1 MNTTAGSNSS
11 TFTAADVIDGKA
23 GTDSMNITVEGTGA
37 GSLPV
42 ATISNVEN
50 FFIRDVAGAGST
62 YNFGII
68 QGEEQVWSNT
78 STNTVTFQNLGT
90 GTTVGLKG
98 NGVLNNLGN
107 LNFNMTTAT
116 DAVSIAID
124 GGVRN
129 TVAPTITATAGTAT
143 SATIASTGAANTV
156 GAVTLSGGT
165 NTVQNLTVNAA
176 TNLTAG
182 LVATD
187 FATAGA
193 VLVVSGAASSVNL
206 GGNGVFKTID
216 ASGLTAGGVT
226 VGLSNVTTSFKG
238 GAGNDSVTG
247 TAIAAGAVI
256 DGGSGIDTV
265 QTTLINAGNAA
276 SFKNFEILNVTGQ
289 TAINLDA
296 NLLTG
301 STITGAQIA
310 GVYTTGASLS
320 NLSVDADGFD
330 LLVSG
335 STAAANDALTLGFK
349 NITGTEDKVNVVF
362 SAQAAG
368 TNTNAGVVTL
378 QGIEQVTIASG
389 GTAKTGAFVNQITL
403 TDNAL
408 QTVTITGSNATSLQ
422 VTDQDLVGTATLS
435 ALTTIDASA
444 ATGRFT
450 FVELADA
457 TSKGLTIKGS
467 AGVDNITVLTHALS
481 GGTYGADTI
490 TLGAG
495 ADVVNVGGAT
505 LQVVSNAA
513 AVTTITDAAT
523 GDILD
528 FSAALAAQANFV
540 STAVS
545 TAGAT
550 DLRTALD
557 AIANGAGGVGNAAW
571 GTYGGDTY
579 IVFDAAVAGLTVADQ
594 VVKLVGVHNLAT
606 STVAGG
612 DLVLAM

>member
-1 MNTTAGSNSS
+1 
-11 TFTAADVIDGKA
+11 
-23 GTDSMNITVEGTGA
+23 MNITVEGTGA